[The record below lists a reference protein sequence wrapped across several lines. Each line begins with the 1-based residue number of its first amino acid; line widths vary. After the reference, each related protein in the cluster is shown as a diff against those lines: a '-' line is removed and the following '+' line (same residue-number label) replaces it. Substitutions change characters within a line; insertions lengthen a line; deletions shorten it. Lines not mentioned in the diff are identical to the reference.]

1 MTIKDEIKFLEKK
14 KNLIE
19 KINLDKLNISKYELD
34 FLKSLL
40 NLEVSVLNDDY
51 KNLIERLKCKDY
63 FISLALYNICKRNIK
78 LISSLDIDTTK
89 LEYFFDENTFFI
101 RINGDSRKL
110 FYIELNKLHSSHQID
125 SKKYQGY
132 FYSKIESEEQLTCN
146 LEQRINLINSGKIK
160 NSDGSIKSYREREF
174 ELLNLRKELVY
185 IKENGK
191 EIIDIFNKTNET
203 LRRDYGVRKDEIPLY
218 GRVRSLS
225 FVDIYEKRLWRFY
238 DR

>member
-1 MTIKDEIKFLEKK
+1 MSNNRSVETIKAIFAIDISEAQQDE
-14 KNLIE
+14 LIRHE
-19 KINLDKLNISKYELD
+19 GGTITDKDRWVS
-34 FLKSLL
+34 
-40 NLEVSVLNDDY
+40 EVRI
-51 KNLIERLKCKDY
+51 IE
-63 FISLALYNICKRNIK
+63 
-78 LISSLDIDTTK
+78 LISSLYIDKTK
-89 LEYFFDENTFFI
+89 IEYFFDENTFFI

>member
-19 KINLDKLNISKYELD
+19 KINLDKQNISKHYFNYLNA
-34 FLKSLL
+34 LL

-51 KNLIERLKCKDY
+51 YIEDLEDKDY

-89 LEYFFDENTFFI
+89 LEYFFDENTFYI

-110 FYIELNKLHSSHQID
+110 FYIELNKLHSAHQID

-132 FYSKIESEEQLTCN
+132 FYSKIESEEQLTSN
-146 LEQRINLINSGKIK
+146 LEQKINLINSGKIK

-191 EIIDIFNKTNET
+191 EIIDILNKTNET